1 MEREP
6 LAIDFRQLETFCKV
20 AELKSFS
27 KAAKALF
34 LTQPTVSGHILSL
47 EKALQLRIFDRMGRE
62 TRLTRAGEVLLQYAS
77 RILSDRREALS
88 AVSEFSLGIRGE
100 LQLGAS
106 TIPGEYLLPKLI
118 AGFKQDYPQISF
130 SLKMGDTKDVAQ
142 YVLQGVVE
150 LGMVGARV
158 KQVPLHYDL
167 FLEDDLIVIASPA
180 VKKMKGTG
188 LGIEEAFREPWV
200 LREAGSGTQIA
211 AERVLNKK
219 GRSLKQLSRVTEMG
233 STSSVKQAVK
243 AGLGLAFISRRAVE
257 EELAAGSLVRVD
269 VAGLETI
276 SRPIY
281 TVFHPGRTLSPIG
294 MKFLRYLKKKREE
307 IG

>member
-6 LAIDFRQLETFCKV
+6 LPIDFRQLETFCKV
-20 AELKSFS
+20 SELKSFS
-27 KAAKALF
+27 KAAKSLF

-47 EKALQLRIFDRMGRE
+47 EKTLQLRLFDRMGRE

-106 TIPGEYLLPKLI
+106 TIPGEYLLPELI
-118 AGFKQDYPQISF
+118 AGFKQDFPQISF
-130 SLKMGDTKDVAQ
+130 SLKMSDTKEVAQ

-158 KQVPLHYDL
+158 KLEPLHYEL
-167 FLEDDLIVIASPA
+167 FLEDELIVIGSPA
-180 VKKMKGTG
+180 EKNMKEKEIS
-188 LGIEEAFREPWV
+188 LEEALRRPWV

-211 AERVLNKK
+211 AEKVLNRK
-219 GRSLKQLSRVTEMG
+219 GRTLKQLERVTEMG
-233 STSSVKQAVK
+233 STSSVKQGVK
-243 AGLGLAFISRRAVE
+243 AGLGLAFVSRRAVE
-257 EELAAGSLVRVD
+257 EELAAGSLVRVE
-269 VAGLETI
+269 VAGLEAI

-281 TVFHPGRTLSPIG
+281 TVFHRGRTLSPIG

-307 IG
+307 IV

>member
-1 MEREP
+1 
-6 LAIDFRQLETFCKV
+6 LETFCKV
-20 AELKSFS
+20 SELKSFS
-27 KAAKALF
+27 KAAKSLF

-47 EKALQLRIFDRMGRE
+47 EKTLQLRLFDRMGRE

-106 TIPGEYLLPKLI
+106 TIPGEYLLPELI
-118 AGFKQDYPQISF
+118 AGFKQDFPQISF
-130 SLKMGDTKDVAQ
+130 SLKMSDTKEVAQ

-158 KQVPLHYDL
+158 KLEPLHYEL
-167 FLEDDLIVIASPA
+167 FLEDELIVIGSPA
-180 VKKMKGTG
+180 EKNMKEKEIS
-188 LGIEEAFREPWV
+188 LEEALRRPWV

-211 AERVLNKK
+211 AEKVLNRK
-219 GRSLKQLSRVTEMG
+219 GRTLKQLERVTEMG
-233 STSSVKQAVK
+233 STSSVKQGVK
-243 AGLGLAFISRRAVE
+243 AGLGLAFVSRRAVE
-257 EELAAGSLVRVD
+257 EELAAGSLVRVE
-269 VAGLETI
+269 VAGLEAI

-281 TVFHPGRTLSPIG
+281 TVFHRGRTLSPIG

-307 IG
+307 IV